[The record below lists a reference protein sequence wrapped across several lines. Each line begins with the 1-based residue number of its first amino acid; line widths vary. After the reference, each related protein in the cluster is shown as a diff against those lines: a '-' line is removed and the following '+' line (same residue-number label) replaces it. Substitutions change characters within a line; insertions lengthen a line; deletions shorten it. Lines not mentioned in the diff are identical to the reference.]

1 MEEKVRECGNVFI
14 ETAESIYRGKVFI
27 NCSNHPSE
35 TWCAEQKKA
44 AEEYGRIVDI
54 RFPEVDPGW
63 TNAQV
68 NAEAERICGEI
79 DQYNAAAV
87 MCQGEFTLTY
97 AIISRLKE
105 KGITVLAASSRRRTE
120 EIINDDG
127 RTQKKAL

>member
-1 MEEKVRECGNVFI
+1 MEE
-14 ETAESIYRGKVFI
+14 KVFI

-44 AEEYGRIVDI
+44 AEEYGKIVDI
-54 RFPEVDPGW
+54 CFPEVDPGW

-105 KGITVLAASSRRRTE
+105 NGITVLAACSRRRTE
-120 EIINDDG
+120 EIINEDG
-127 RTQKKAL
+127 STQKKALYSFEGFREF